1 MIAFVAGRVAAL
13 ALDSAVIEVGG
24 VGLSVRCTPG
34 TLATLR
40 LGEPGR
46 LATSL
51 VVREDDL
58 TLYGFAE
65 DDERTVFDTV
75 QSVSGIGPRTAQA
88 LLAVLTPDALRRAVA
103 DEDLAT
109 LMRVP
114 GIGKKGAQRLVLE
127 LKDRLGAPSGAAPVR
142 AGAPVPEPARAPWRE
157 QLVDAL
163 TGLGWSAKDA
173 DAAVDAVAPEAEEQ
187 LAAGREP
194 DVAAL
199 LRAALRGLS
208 RL

>member
-1 MIAFVAGRVAAL
+1 MISFVSGRVAAL
-13 ALDSAVIEVGG
+13 SLDAAVIEVGG
-24 VGLSVRCTPG
+24 VGLAVRCTPG
-34 TLATLR
+34 TLAGLR

-46 LATSL
+46 LATTL

-58 TLYGFAE
+58 TLYGFADE
-65 DDERTVFDTV
+65 DERGVFDTV
-75 QSVSGIGPRTAQA
+75 QTVSGIGPRTAQA
-88 LLAVLTPDALRRAVA
+88 LLAVLTPDMLRRAVA

-127 LKDRLGAPSGAAPVR
+127 LKDRLGGPTGAVVLPQGGPGGVS
-142 AGAPVPEPARAPWRE
+142 APWRT
-157 QLVDAL
+157 QLADAL
-163 TGLGWSAKDA
+163 TGLGWSARDA
-173 DAAVDAVAPEAEEQ
+173 EAAVDGVAPDAEDQ

-194 DVAAL
+194 DVAGL